1 MGITSNSPG
10 TIKIKSTNEKIV
22 DIDGIT
28 ADPEQIGVAVVEVEQ
43 EETSNYNPGTSSFTI
58 TVLED
63 PNDPDSDGDGTP
75 NSIDQDDDGDGVL
88 DIDEQSV
95 SISITPDSITFD
107 FDQYSLDVAE
117 AFAVD
122 CKGTNAIKGYT
133 FTFPEGYAGE
143 VDGVIKNP
151 GDEVVITDNDAHFLK
166 IHPISRRTVK
176 PTSDDTILTFTTRD
190 DNIDGEK
197 LTATLSLRQN
207 GDENAPM
214 PNELGSGI
222 FSFVDNSDITT
233 GPGQFLPDQFDFTI
247 TDFDIIGIFVT
258 TDINNPTPVNTERV
272 LGINYGGGTGY
283 TVIRNFKYPS
293 SYDSNVAN
301 EINWEDGKPFYNTNA
316 SKLNFIDSGYNLG
329 GPTTY
334 WVFATDRYEF
344 VDEVQLGPNF
354 TDAYRLNK
362 ILDSIKITRKP
373 TKGLLL
379 KNSYDNLI
387 FDGTELPLEDVTPNS
402 QTITV
407 EALSSDD
414 TGWNT
419 EIQSILKT
427 KGLESSTLLMDD
439 GSVVTYGDSNT
450 PLKVNDIVVTS
461 AYNNLKIG
469 APFEAAQA
477 FDNWFREQISLN
489 PVVFKASDGKFFI
502 APMVNSF
509 GATNEPYFINQNFG
523 KNTYRTPG
531 DNNFLNH
538 STKQFSNLDSN
549 DPNFYFSS
557 IGYYNGNIFT
567 KQFHLGFSSPYVT
580 TETEEDP
587 KFCKQILYGSTNAT
601 DLIISP
607 SSATTDNQPNGSPHQ
622 VDISWANE
630 NPNVGYSRKRKVDF
644 VLNQDSSF
652 KSSIVFSQNP
662 SMSIINTIWEDENKT
677 AEVVGTQTIPNT
689 LSQSGKP
696 NGELTVYF
704 ETNCLYS
711 IKVIGP
717 YTCNLLSG
725 GENNI
730 LNLIP
735 LTVKPK
741 FFNKSSSPIP
751 GRIIIECTGGN
762 ETVTNAL
769 EVVTPAFVPE
779 SIIVNSTPTEYN
791 VPTFPATS
799 GSPVALTLQTNYSYW
814 DLNTYESTGWNV
826 TSTANTETTG
836 TITITPTNA
845 GIDGRAG
852 NVKVISPMG
861 QEYIIGLSQEKLI
874 REYFIQEESVNNG
887 LHTTLGL
894 TLSGWNIN
902 FPIISNDTFHGLTW
916 EADLPSLLNET
927 LGSITKKGNVNEDLL
942 VVNFP
947 NNSRP
952 GSNDVNVDFPVRFKD
967 ELGDVIH
974 NVSINAIQPGT
985 PRYFYYE
992 GIEIQNGDAFSK
1004 NINSL
1009 GVTGVLDIDSNDE
1022 LIYFEVDEV
1031 SDSDNMLTV
1040 TNPDGRVETNPGI
1053 IIPQQFGGDPE
1064 RTAQITVKYKDQGPE
1079 GDQYSQI
1086 TSTFVQEAGP
1096 VPYYSITDNSDN
1108 NVEQTT
1114 VLFGAEDNDNPPG
1127 DLTEEAAQSA
1137 SEQHVRQADIRLLA
1151 KTNVKGATLDV
1162 SSDIVRFYDIK
1173 NDNTVYGSSV
1183 SNIEID
1189 EDDGNYFESRV
1200 SIWVLEN
1207 KGVDKKGTITFNFKK
1222 NGTIVESKTMSV
1234 EQSGLAPSGLFEIPS
1249 PGTGLKATGVSYFFH
1264 PRRGYRGAGYRN
1276 FAASSALLS
1285 SETSPSNPWWGG
1297 YNSTD
1302 SWDGVTIGTG
1312 GREHGTTHTH
1322 VDTFRPSAIANTG
1335 NPNDSF
1341 ANWKVGI
1348 ISTNGQWLLRP
1359 EDPYVYPTDGSPFVY
1374 PGFGQVVGPST
1385 EGVASIGGDWYCMK
1399 SDYFD
1404 ADNGMPPS
1412 QTSLLRDAGALWF
1425 NSSWG
1430 ADKSAVRIY
1439 FASSSGASYYIGFPY
1454 FNDVDSITP
1463 FDVVGSICPV
1473 VGIVWGVGD
1482 SYDFKAESVTWVGG
1496 GSSVNRYSYRGPQ
1509 EVHSKLQNFYSS
1521 FDVYL
1526 QYPDHIGSVN

>member
-63 PNDPDSDGDGTP
+63 PSDPDSDGDGTP

-344 VDEVQLGPNF
+344 VDEVQFGPNF

-419 EIQSILKT
+419 EIQSVLKT

-538 STKQFSNLDSN
+538 STKQFSDLDSN

-717 YTCNLLSG
+717 YTCNLSSG

-814 DLNTYESTGWNV
+814 DLNTYESTGWDV

-836 TITITPTNA
+836 TITITPTDA

-894 TLSGWNIN
+894 TLSGGNIN

-916 EADLPSLLNET
+916 EAEIPSILNET
-927 LGSITKKGNVNEDLL
+927 LGSITKKGNVNEDSL

-952 GSNDVNVDFPVRFKD
+952 GSNDVNVDFPIRFKD
-967 ELGDVIH
+967 ELGNVIH

-985 PRYFYYE
+985 PRHFYYE
-992 GIEIQNGDAFSK
+992 GIEIENGDAFSK
-1004 NINSL
+1004 NISSL

-1086 TSTFVQEAGP
+1086 TSAFVQEAGP
-1096 VPYYSITDNSDN
+1096 VPYYSITDDSNN
-1108 NVEQTT
+1108 NVEETT

-1127 DLTEEAAQSA
+1127 DLTEEAAQSS

-1222 NGTIVESKTMSV
+1222 EGTIVESKTMSV
-1234 EQSGLAPSGLFEIPS
+1234 EQFGLAPSGISQIPN
-1249 PGTGLKATGVSYFFH
+1249 PGTGLKATGVSYYFH
-1264 PRRGYRGAGYRN
+1264 SQTGYRGFQYIN
-1276 FAASSALLS
+1276 YAASSALLS
-1285 SETSPSNPWWGG
+1285 SETSPSNPWWGSI
-1297 YNSTD
+1297 NNNFK
-1302 SWDGVTIGTG
+1302 WNGVYIGAGAGSEPTAV
-1312 GREHGTTHTH
+1312 TH
-1322 VDTFRPSAIANTG
+1322 VDTFRPTQIANTA

-1341 ANWKVGI
+1341 TNWVVGV

-1359 EDPYVYPTDGSPFVY
+1359 EDPPTNGGGLPSVDFT
-1374 PGFGQVVGPST
+1374 PST
-1385 EGVASIGGDWYCMK
+1385 NGVAPIGGDWYCMK
-1399 SDYFD
+1399 SSYFAID
-1404 ADNGMPPS
+1404 DGSPPS
-1412 QTSLLRDAGALWF
+1412 QASLLRDAGALVF
-1425 NSSWG
+1425 NISNSFQT
-1430 ADKSAVRIY
+1430 AAVRIN
-1439 FASSSGASYYIGFPY
+1439 FMSSSGASYYTGDPLI
-1454 FNDVDSITP
+1454 NDVNSIPP
-1463 FDVVGSICPV
+1463 FDVVGSSCPV
-1473 VGIVWGVGD
+1473 VGIVWGIGD
-1482 SYDFKAESVTWVGG
+1482 SYDFTTESVTWVGG
-1496 GSSVNRYSYRGPQ
+1496 YPSQNKYGHRSFDPA
-1509 EVHSKLQNFYSS
+1509 VHQKLQNFYST

-1526 QYPDHIGSVN
+1526 QYPDHLSSIN